1 MRRKKQIATTS
12 RMFGICPDCC
22 VDRSVAYP
30 RGLDGTCRHCG
41 RAFCAPHLVEHWKTV
56 HCIAVDL
63 CHCRRDVDGQ
73 DEARAALAP
82 SRK

>member
-1 MRRKKQIATTS
+1 MSAKEKARTTS

-30 RGLDGTCRHCG
+30 RGVDGTCRHCG
-41 RAFCAPHLVEHWKTV
+41 RSLCAAHLVAHWKVV
-56 HCIAVDL
+56 HCVALDASE
-63 CHCRRDVDGQ
+63 CRENVDGQ
-73 DEARAALAP
+73 DDARRALAP